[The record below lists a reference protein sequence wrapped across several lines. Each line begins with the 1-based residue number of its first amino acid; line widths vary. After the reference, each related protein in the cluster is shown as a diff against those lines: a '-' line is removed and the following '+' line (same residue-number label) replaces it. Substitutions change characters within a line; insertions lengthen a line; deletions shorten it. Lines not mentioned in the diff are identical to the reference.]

1 MHELLCKQLASW
13 KAKTV
18 VMQFCD
24 MMITGSVKTIML
36 MRTLNHSDHFVLV
49 KLAIELCSS

>member
-1 MHELLCKQLASW
+1 MGELALG

-24 MMITGSVKTIML
+24 MRITGSVKTIMPI
-36 MRTLNHSDHFVLV
+36 RTLNHSDHFILV
-49 KLAIELCSS
+49 KLATELCSS

>member
-24 MMITGSVKTIML
+24 MMITGSIKTIML